1 MWKENFSDVL
11 EARYDMAEGSYWGT
25 DYKQATSGHTEK
37 NNDWDNTQYI
47 ISHEN
52 ISKHITNLSEITDIV
67 TAAGSNRTVNFNKS
81 TGDLTLLLCLT
92 RLGRERRV
100 RYDVSVLFCF
110 H

>member
-52 ISKHITNLSEITDIV
+52 ISKHIC
-67 TAAGSNRTVNFNKS
+67 RQNKIEMS
-81 TGDLTLLLCLT
+81 KTPNK
-92 RLGRERRV
+92 
-100 RYDVSVLFCF
+100 
-110 H
+110 